1 MYLYIYIYIIFYF
14 LFFFLESV
22 SRTDYFAN
30 AKSIY
35 IFVSICLF
43 LSFGTS
49 NCTDH
54 LLPKN
59 IVIIQ

>member
-1 MYLYIYIYIIFYF
+1 MYLYIYLFYF
-14 LFFFLESV
+14 FVESV

-49 NCTDH
+49 NCADH